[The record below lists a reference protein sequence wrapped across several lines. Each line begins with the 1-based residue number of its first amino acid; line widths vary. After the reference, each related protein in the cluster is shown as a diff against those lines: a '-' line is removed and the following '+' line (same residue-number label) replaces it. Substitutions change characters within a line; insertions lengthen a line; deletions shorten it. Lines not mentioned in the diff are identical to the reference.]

1 VSARTTS
8 SDPNQVADISYTRDV
23 LNRIVRR
30 DAHAGDGAT
39 AVLYG
44 YTGTGDSASL
54 TMDGNK
60 NLQTFSIV
68 LPGGVLYTKQIAGG
82 QDTWDA
88 PSVRGDL
95 SVTTNGSGVQVGSP
109 RTYTP
114 YGEAL
119 RTDGTVDNQAV
130 PDNQP
135 GNMDYGWLGQN
146 QREYEHAGALSLV
159 QMGERPYSPLLGRF
173 LSVDPVDGGSA
184 NDYDYVNAD
193 PINHVDL
200 DGTSFWGW
208 LGNTVKSAFTD
219 HLTTTLSVLAV
230 ATSWVPFVGVAFT
243 VAAAVSSGYDAYN
256 DFRHGDIIGGILDIA
271 GGFTGVGGLVKHAG
285 AYAAKKAAAKL
296 FTKAKSFRGVANSG
310 RWARQAARQGAKQ
323 VRAAARYSAREKRY
337 TRYGIAAT
345 ALYEG
350 SAQVR
355 SRYHF

>member
-1 VSARTTS
+1 MPFPPPLTAMLHHHIE
-8 SDPNQVADISYTRDV
+8 QYGVAE
-23 LNRIVRR
+23 
-30 DAHAGDGAT
+30 DGQ
-39 AVLYG
+39 LFR
-44 YTGTGDSASL
+44 S
-54 TMDGNK
+54 MDG
-60 NLQTFSIV
+60 
-68 LPGGVLYTKQIAGG
+68 GDIAESTLARVW
-82 QDTWDA
+82 DRASKAALTPEEYRSPLTRRPYDLRHACVSTWLA

-95 SVTTNGSGVQVGSP
+95 SVTTNGSGVQVGSL

-119 RTDGTVDNQAV
+119 RADGTVDNQAV

-184 NDYDYVNAD
+184 NDYVNAD

-200 DGTSFWGW
+200 DGTSFLGW

-256 DFRHGDIIGGILDIA
+256 DFRHGDILGGILDIA
-271 GGFTGVGGLVKHAG
+271 GGFTGVGGLIKHAA
-285 AYAAKKAAAKL
+285 AYASKKAAAKL
-296 FTKAKSFRGVANSG
+296 FTKATSFRGVANSG
-310 RWARQAARQGAKQ
+310 RWARKAARQGAKQ
-323 VRAAARYSAREKRY
+323 VCAAARYSAREKRY
-337 TRYGIAAT
+337 TGYGIAAT
-345 ALYEG
+345 AL
-350 SAQVR
+350 
-355 SRYHF
+355 